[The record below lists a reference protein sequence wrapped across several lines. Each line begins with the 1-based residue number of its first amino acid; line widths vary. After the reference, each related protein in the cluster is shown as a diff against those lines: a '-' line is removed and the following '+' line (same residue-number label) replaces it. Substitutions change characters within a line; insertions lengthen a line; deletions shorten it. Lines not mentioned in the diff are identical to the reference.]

1 MELPK
6 PSRRNTAVG
15 LYVLGEEIGKGAHGQ
30 VYKAIDTTDGSMVAV
45 KEIAL
50 KRLDDRAREALRLEI
65 DLLTELGA
73 HENVIALKSVVEHDE
88 YVYVVLELA
97 ENGSLAS
104 LVKPNKFGCLS
115 ERLAKVY
122 VTQLLKGLAFLHKR
136 GVVHRD
142 VKGANVLT
150 TKDGVVKIA
159 DFGVALRR
167 ARDEDDDDDD
177 DDETAK
183 ENGMN
188 ATSSDIDVQGTPYWM
203 APEAIEMRQDEKK
216 VGFASDVWSV
226 GCVVVELL
234 TGAPPYFDMQPMPA
248 MFAIVNNK
256 RPPLPEGISE
266 DLRDFLKKCFQ
277 RDPRKRPTARD
288 ALLHRWIVARRE
300 ERTTNRDDESKKKK
314 TFKVSSSTSP
324 PPRHY
329 DSEKRHASDAS
340 SDDDDSEEEPE
351 WSAPKEMGASSRR
364 RRIVPPSSPFQDAPI
379 LDGSDGATPAVND
392 RGSSRTD
399 ASFLTTASLKQ
410 SDEIA
415 LLETRVLELTNAARD
430 KRPGAAAELARFLA
444 EIQFRDEKTHKKTP
458 SAKTSMFYSPASCD
472 SALERAATADV
483 VTALLAD
490 PKTSAAEAAD
500 VLDAARAAVAVTTSN
515 SYKKTPPREPR
526 GSRFAASFCLLGGVR
541 WTLKR
546 FGTPNDD
553 PIASLTRSAAA
564 GLISALARNG
574 SVSLRVAASCG
585 ALETLSFFLATENA
599 YAGADRN
606 ATRHALDAA
615 FALCFPDEVVVREG
629 WMERDEFRSEVF
641 VHDANDKVNDAGAE
655 RKGAAADSASE
666 YSAPSSLG
674 FDLTLSPYE
683 ASNDGTTSA
692 CVASGAAANAGLASA
707 LARLLA
713 PLNVAAREESAGR
726 TKSTRTAGLGEDDD
740 PTAATPSGR
749 ARDAV
754 AWALGRLIAAPGR
767 AGALA
772 RRSVFSASVAAT
784 HAFLGVVGSPAMPPR
799 LTRALLKTLHHASR
813 DPNAARGLRAA
824 GATPKLARCLQRE
837 DASARE
843 SAMRALRNVCLLGES
858 ADGGTE
864 TTHPSAT
871 ALEHAVVAGATP
883 HLVAVAVS
891 SGDEPRR
898 FDSSNLARIKN
909 DADANATT
917 DGGGVGAGVANGAN
931 GDATHWH
938 KNGAIVSSSLRDVAV
953 DILCAAASSGSRTC
967 RAKLKDSGAL
977 EALAEL
983 AFPSLPERTSDT
995 KRLSFPS
1002 GGEKTQRAS
1011 YAATRA
1017 LDAWLEDEPWIVEAR
1032 LMESDVVQAAV
1043 AAVAAVAADRRA
1055 ADGRTRRRARSA
1067 AEAALGATPV
1077 VAAVDDDTVDALA
1090 GAAARSPRWAGALA
1104 AGGVADATLASLEK
1118 LVEGVAGD
1126 SREGLHRNDAAT
1138 NKSTGVS
1145 AVSVSSA
1152 AGAVASRAR
1161 LLAAVGECDP
1171 KAREWIRGAFVVD
1184 RLDALAAKC
1193 ERFQQAAKA
1202 WRPAAAA
1209 ARDASARLRRRG

>member
-15 LYVLGEEIGKGAHGQ
+15 SYVLGEEIGKGAHGQ

-50 KRLDDRAREALRLEI
+50 KRLDDRARQALRLEI

-73 HENVIALKSVVEHDE
+73 HENVIKLKSVVEHDE

-122 VTQLLKGLAFLHKR
+122 VAQLLKGLAFLHYKR
-136 GVVHRD
+136 VVHRD

-177 DDETAK
+177 DETAN

-188 ATSSDIDVQGTPYWM
+188 ATSSDLDVQGTPYWM

-288 ALLHRWIVARRE
+288 ALLHPWIVARRE

-314 TFKVSSSTSP
+314 TFKVTSSTSP

-329 DSEKRHASDAS
+329 DSEKRRVSDAS

-379 LDGSDGATPAVND
+379 LDGSDGATPAVAG
-392 RGSSRTD
+392 GSSRTD
-399 ASFLTTASLKQ
+399 ASLKQ

-415 LLETRVLELTNAARD
+415 LLETRVLELTDAARD

-490 PKTSAAEAAD
+490 PKTSAAEVAD
-500 VLDAARAAVAVTTSN
+500 VFDAARAAVAVTTSN
-515 SYKKTPPREPR
+515 TYKKTPPREPR

-553 PIASLTRSAAA
+553 PIASLTRASASR
-564 GLISALARNG
+564 LISALARNG

-615 FALCFPDEVVVREG
+615 FALCFPTETITREG

-641 VHDANDKVNDAGAE
+641 VHDVLHDANEINDAGAD
-655 RKGAAADSASE
+655 RKGAAADFNH
-666 YSAPSSLG
+666 SAPSSLG

-692 CVASGAAANAGLASA
+692 CVASGAAARAGLAPA

-713 PLNVAAREESAGR
+713 PLNVAAREESAGP
-726 TKSTRTAGLGEDDD
+726 TKPTGTAGRTGEDDD
-740 PTAATPSGR
+740 PTAFTPSGR
-749 ARDAV
+749 ARDAA

-799 LTRALLKTLHHASR
+799 LSRALLKTLHHASR
-813 DPNAARGLRAA
+813 DPVAAQGLRAA

-837 DASARE
+837 DAAARE

-931 GDATHWH
+931 GDAAHWH

-1055 ADGRTRRRARSA
+1055 ADGRTRRRAKSA

-1077 VAAVDDDTVDALA
+1077 AAAVDDDTVDALA

-1126 SREGLHRNDAAT
+1126 LHRNDA
-1138 NKSTGVS
+1138 STGVS

-1193 ERFQQAAKA
+1193 ERFQQAEKA